1 MLQKLILFYFVKIA
15 AGKFIK
21 FDIASLSDDFE
32 CMKRLLLIAF
42 LFITCTAFSQPKSV
56 SFANI
61 EEASPAALA
70 QLITASD
77 TTDMQKV
84 KSIFR
89 WVTDNI
95 AYNVKSFQNS
105 RRISSNDYWLEE
117 DDDTSV
123 VLKPLNERVAERV
136 LKRRTA
142 VCDGYARLFKILCDN
157 SNIPCE
163 IITGYGRTNM
173 NRIGARFISNHKW
186 NAVFIDSGWYLLD
199 ATWAAGYIN
208 YRDEFQK
215 ELNTHYF
222 LTPPGEF
229 INDHYPE
236 DLRWTL
242 LSTPPTLKEFYN
254 TPFKTSVFNRNYVSS
269 FKPGTGIIET
279 AVGDSIIIEIETRY
293 PRRNL
298 WATDIVNADSNA
310 IVVLQ
315 CCGINKPVNII
326 NGNKVSYT
334 FKVMSRDA
342 QWLNVIYDDELI
354 MRYKLN
360 IRKDSIENSILK
372 STPALQIKNKV
383 Q

>member
-1 MLQKLILFYFVKIA
+1 
-15 AGKFIK
+15 
-21 FDIASLSDDFE
+21 
-32 CMKRLLLIAF
+32 MKRLLLITF
-42 LFITCTAFSQPKSV
+42 LFITYTAFSQPKSV
-56 SFANI
+56 SLANV
-61 EEASPAALA
+61 EEASPATLA
-70 QLITASD
+70 QLITAND
-77 TTDMQKV
+77 TTGMQKV

-95 AYNVKSFQNS
+95 AYNVKSFQNN

-117 DDDTSV
+117 DDDTSA
-123 VLKPLNERVAERV
+123 VLKPLSERVAERV

-157 SNIPCE
+157 ANIPCQ
-163 IITGYGRTNM
+163 IITGYARTNI

-186 NAVFIDSGWYLLD
+186 NAVFIDTSWFLLD
-199 ATWAAGYIN
+199 ATWASGYIN
-208 YRDEFQK
+208 YKDEFQR
-215 ELNTHYF
+215 EFNEHYF
-222 LTPPGEF
+222 LTPPNEF

-254 TPFKTSVFNRNYVSS
+254 TPFKTTLFNRNYVSS
-269 FKPGTGIIET
+269 FKPETGVIEA
-279 AVGDSIIIEIETRY
+279 AVGDSITIEIETRY

-298 WATDIVNADSNA
+298 WATDIINADSNA
-310 IVVLQ
+310 IAVLQ

-326 NGNKVSYT
+326 NGNKVGYI
-334 FKVMSRDA
+334 FKVTSPDA

-360 IRKDSIENSILK
+360 IKKDSIESNLLNAA
-372 STPALQIKNKV
+372 PALQIKNNGV

>member
-1 MLQKLILFYFVKIA
+1 
-15 AGKFIK
+15 
-21 FDIASLSDDFE
+21 
-32 CMKRLLLIAF
+32 MKRLLLGTLLSIA
-42 LFITCTAFSQPKSV
+42 CTAFSQPKSV
-56 SFANI
+56 GLATI
-61 EEASPAALA
+61 EEASPAVLA
-70 QLITASD
+70 QLVTTND
-77 TTDMQKV
+77 TTNMQKI

-105 RRISSNDYWLEE
+105 KRISSNDYWLEE
-117 DDDTSV
+117 DEDTSG

-157 SNIPCE
+157 AGIPCE
-163 IITGYGRTNM
+163 IVTGYGRTNI

-186 NAVFIDSGWYLLD
+186 NAVFIDTGWYLLD

-215 ELNTHYF
+215 EFNAYYF
-222 LTPPGEF
+222 LTPPNEF

-242 LSTPPTLKEFYN
+242 LSSSPTLREFYN
-254 TPFKTSVFNRNYVSS
+254 TPFKTAAFLRNYISS
-269 FKPGTGIIET
+269 FKPETGVIET
-279 AVGDSIIIEIETRY
+279 AVGDSITVAIETRY

-310 IVVLQ
+310 IAVLQ
-315 CCGINKPVNII
+315 CCGINKPVNVI
-326 NGNKVSYT
+326 NGNNVSFTYRVT
-334 FKVMSRDA
+334 SQES
-342 QWLNVIYDDELI
+342 QWLNIIYDDELI

-360 IRKDSIENSILK
+360 IKKDSIENKLLNSF
-372 STPALQIKNKV
+372 PALEVKR
-383 Q
+383 

>member
-1 MLQKLILFYFVKIA
+1 
-15 AGKFIK
+15 
-21 FDIASLSDDFE
+21 
-32 CMKRLLLIAF
+32 MKRLLLITF
-42 LFITCTAFSQPKSV
+42 LLITCTAFSQPKSV
-56 SFANI
+56 SLANV

-70 QLITASD
+70 QLITSND
-77 TTDMQKV
+77 TTSMQKV

-95 AYNVKSFQNS
+95 AYNVRSFQNS

-117 DDDTSV
+117 DDDTSA

-157 SNIPCE
+157 VNIPCE
-163 IITGYGRTNM
+163 IVTGYGRTNI

-186 NAVFIDSGWYLLD
+186 NAVFIDSSWYLID

-208 YRDEFQK
+208 YRDEFEK
-215 ELNTHYF
+215 AFNAHYF
-222 LTPPGEF
+222 LTSPDEF

-236 DLRWTL
+236 DVRWTL
-242 LSTPPTLKEFYN
+242 LSSPPTLKEFYS
-254 TPFKTSVFNRNYVSS
+254 TPFKTAAFLRNYVSS
-269 FKPGTGIIET
+269 FKPEAGVINA
-279 AVGDSIIIEIETRY
+279 AVGDSITIEIETRY

-298 WATDIVNADSNA
+298 WATDIVNTDSNV
-310 IVVLQ
+310 IFVLQ
-315 CCGINKPVNII
+315 CCGINKPVNVI

-334 FKVMSRDA
+334 YKVTSHDA

-360 IRKDSIENSILK
+360 IKKDSIENNLLNS
-372 STPALQIKNKV
+372 SPAFQV
-383 Q
+383 RR